1 MSHGYYKVHTSEPS
15 QATLRRSPKRC
26 PSRKITAILALK
38 EQSMHSGEGTT
49 ASLGYHRNPSP
60 GKAAKAVGLLPRAG
74 ISDRI
79 RTSNS

>member
-1 MSHGYYKVHTSEPS
+1 
-15 QATLRRSPKRC
+15 
-26 PSRKITAILALK
+26 
-38 EQSMHSGEGTT
+38 MHSGEGTT